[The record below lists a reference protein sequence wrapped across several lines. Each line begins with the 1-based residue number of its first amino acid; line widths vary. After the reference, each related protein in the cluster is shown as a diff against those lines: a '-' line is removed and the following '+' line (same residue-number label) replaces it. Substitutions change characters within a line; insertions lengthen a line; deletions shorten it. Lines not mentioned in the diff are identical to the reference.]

1 VTEPAREG
9 GRFAWRTLVLRLLGV
24 GLLVWVLSRVD
35 WNDSV
40 VLRDQTVVVGEIV
53 GDVPRGEEPG
63 AFVTLRLRD
72 GPEAGQEKPF
82 LLADLAQ
89 DDLGGEKFARVNEG
103 IFRIVRQ
110 SDPVLLG
117 AGLLMFGLI
126 AQIGV
131 WRWQLLLRAQGIRLP
146 FVAAHRL
153 TFIGFFFNNVVPGP
167 TGGDVIKAV
176 YVARGAA
183 RRTPAV
189 MTVLVDRVL
198 GLAALALI
206 ALGALLTQL
215 DNPSYRELSWFVF
228 GFLGLIAV
236 AMVVFFSRRVRR
248 VLGLDALIDRL
259 PAAQLIRKADE
270 AMFAWRHRKGAL
282 LVGLLLS
289 FANQLSIQVMM
300 WTIAAGLHVTTR
312 AGDPLAATD
321 YMIVLPVAFI
331 ASSLPV
337 LPGGWGLRET
347 AFAVCFHFVGV
358 DRNPAVALS
367 VMNGMIQTAWGLL
380 GGVYFLL
387 GRAAGEFREAPGA
400 AAPETLPEDAAA
412 GPPAPSGTASDAD
425 AAPPPAVP
433 PGR

>member
-1 VTEPAREG
+1 MKDRTVARRG
-9 GRFAWRTLVLRLLGV
+9 AAWRGHVLRLLGLA
-24 GLLVWVLSRVD
+24 LLVWVLSRVD
-35 WNDSV
+35 WHDSV
-40 VLRDQTVVVGEIV
+40 VLRDGSVVSGEIV
-53 GDVPRGEEPG
+53 GEVPRGEDAGE
-63 AFVTLRLRD
+63 AVTLRLRE
-72 GPEAGQEKPF
+72 GPEAGREKAFP
-82 LLADLAQ
+82 LTDLAQ
-89 DDLGGEKFARVNEG
+89 DALGDDTFPRVNEG
-103 IFRIVRQ
+103 IFRIVRR
-110 SDPVLLG
+110 SDPVLLV
-117 AGLLMFGLI
+117 AGLLMFGAI

-146 FVAAHRL
+146 FLAAHRL

-176 YVARGAA
+176 YVARGLE

-198 GLAALALI
+198 GLVALALI
-206 ALGALLTQL
+206 ALFSLLTQL
-215 DNPSYRELSWFVF
+215 DNPAYRELSWFVF
-228 GFLGLIAV
+228 GFLALIAV
-236 AMVVFFSRRVRR
+236 SMVVFFSRRVRR
-248 VLGLDALIDRL
+248 VLHLDAIVARL
-259 PAAQLIRKADE
+259 PGAGILQKIDE
-270 AMFAWRHRKGAL
+270 AMFAWRSHKGAL
-282 LVGLLLS
+282 AVGLLLS

-300 WTIAAGLHVTTR
+300 WTVAAGLHVTTR
-312 AGDPLAATD
+312 TGGDVGALD

-387 GRAAGEFREAPGA
+387 GRAAGEFREVPGA
-400 AAPETLPEDAAA
+400 GDEPAAA
-412 GPPAPSGTASDAD
+412 AE
-425 AAPPPAVP
+425 PPPAADAP
-433 PGR
+433 